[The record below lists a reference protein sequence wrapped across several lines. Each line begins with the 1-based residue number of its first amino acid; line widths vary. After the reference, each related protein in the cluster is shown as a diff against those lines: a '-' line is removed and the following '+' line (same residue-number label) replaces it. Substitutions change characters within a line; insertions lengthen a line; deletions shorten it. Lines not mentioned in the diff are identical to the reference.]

1 MSLLLRQIIHHV
13 NYILYLS
20 SITSSHP
27 LAYTIVFSFGFDF
40 TNFLGNFPAL
50 FGIECC
56 PKCLQRRFWK
66 VYQTVLTESMPW
78 RLGFRSQTRG
88 MILPYLTLFRYYGS
102 FLCCWFIFLK
112 RIRANR
118 NSLFLGVGLQI
129 WPKVV
134 CETWRKVLH
143 FSSEG
148 WQFLGNIK
156 NCSIIINKSKR

>member
-1 MSLLLRQIIHHV
+1 MLLWILIKVYNGIIKFIIAPLGKVTILCNWYGELGAKFIIGVSFGKMSLLLRQIIHHV
-13 NYILYLS
+13 NYIHLS

-66 VYQTVLTESMPW
+66 VYQTVLTESMPR

-88 MILPYLTLFRYYGS
+88 IMLPYLTLFIYYGS

-118 NSLFLGVGLQI
+118 NSLF
-129 WPKVV
+129 
-134 CETWRKVLH
+134 
-143 FSSEG
+143 
-148 WQFLGNIK
+148 
-156 NCSIIINKSKR
+156 